1 MAQRLKHL
9 PAMQET
15 WVLSLGWEDPLE
27 KGMASVFLID
37 QNTPVACLGNPMDRG
52 AWCALVSVVAKESDK
67 TEQLKLSLF
76 TWFISVFIQFYI
88 RFCHS
93 QFFFCVGFILN
104 KMFSVTLYDCTIF
117 FIWDRSKR
125 EKDHFLSPRTPPRQS
140 IFGPSWFLRTKY

>member
-1 MAQRLKHL
+1 
-9 PAMQET
+9 
-15 WVLSLGWEDPLE
+15 
-27 KGMASVFLID
+27 
-37 QNTPVACLGNPMDRG
+37 MDRG
-52 AWCALVSVVAKESDK
+52 AWCAIVSVVAKESYK

-117 FIWDRSKR
+117 F
-125 EKDHFLSPRTPPRQS
+125 
-140 IFGPSWFLRTKY
+140 